1 MPCAPRTCRPRPTTL
16 KLVGQAP
23 AGGSYDHAL
32 KPGETVRIFTGGPL
46 PMGADAIVIQEDTKA
61 DGDQDH
67 HPRGAAHRPPH
78 PQGRARLQRPATGRC
93 AAGRTLTTRDVAL
106 AAAMN
111 LPWLSVHRK
120 PRVAILSTGDE
131 LVMPG
136 EPVGRNQIVSSSGIA
151 VAALVRAWGGEPTL
165 FDIARDDASA
175 DPGPHRRR
183 RPARPPDHPG
193 RRLGRRPRP
202 RPGRAQGAGLRHGF
216 LAHRH
221 APGQAAD
228 VRRQGPRP
236 RARPA
241 GQSGLDHG
249 LRAPVPE
256 ARDGPHAGPARR
268 PGRRPSRR
276 GSPST

>member
-1 MPCAPRTCRPRPTTL
+1 
-16 KLVGQAP
+16 
-23 AGGSYDHAL
+23 
-32 KPGETVRIFTGGPL
+32 
-46 PMGADAIVIQEDTKA
+46 
-61 DGDQDH
+61 
-67 HPRGAAHRPPH
+67 
-78 PQGRARLQRPATGRC
+78 
-93 AAGRTLTTRDVAL
+93 
-106 AAAMN
+106 MN

-165 FDIARDDASA
+165 FDIARDDAELIQDA
-175 DPGPHRRR
+175 HRRR

-221 APGQAAD
+221 APGKAAD

-256 ARDGPHAGPARR
+256 ARHGPHAGPAGRPRGDRAGAARR
-268 PGRRPSRR
+268 RREGQRHRARTMCASKLTRTADGVSWWSPIRAGQLHAVGAGLVVRRCWSGRRTTRR
-276 GSPST
+276 ARRETPCRSSIFLFSPAPTDLRCPCIFPDILGIS